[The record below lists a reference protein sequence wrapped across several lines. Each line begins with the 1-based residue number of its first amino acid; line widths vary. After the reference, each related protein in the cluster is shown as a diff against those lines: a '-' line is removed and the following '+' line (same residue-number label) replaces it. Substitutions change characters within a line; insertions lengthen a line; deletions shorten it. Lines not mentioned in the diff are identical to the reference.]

1 MLEAR
6 GKMTVVNARITMW
19 QGKIVSIHIAPI
31 GGALMESLP
40 DARAVA
46 GRGLEGDRYYKN
58 VGTYSNDPGSGRD
71 VTLIE
76 SEAIEA
82 LKREY
87 SIEIDAALARRNLVT
102 KGVALN
108 HLVEWKFSVG
118 DVILRGTRLCDPC
131 AHLEKL
137 SRPGTLRGLIDR
149 GGLRAEIVTSGM
161 IRVGDAVT
169 PVEEMRTAEQPA
181 VHPSS
186 ASRRTV
192 RKSE

>member
-1 MLEAR
+1 
-6 GKMTVVNARITMW
+6 MW

-31 GGALMESLP
+31 GGAPMAFVD

-46 GRGLEGDRYYKN
+46 GRGLEGDRYYEKL
-58 VGTYSNDPGSGRD
+58 GTYSNNPGSGRE

-87 SIEIDAALARRNLVT
+87 NVEIAAALARRNIVT
-102 KGVALN
+102 RGVALN
-108 HLVEWKFSVG
+108 HLVERQFAVG
-118 DVILRGTRLCDPC
+118 AVILRGTRLCDPC
-131 AHLEKL
+131 AHLEML
-137 SRPGTLRGLIDR
+137 SRPGTMRGLIHR

-161 IRVGDAVT
+161 IRVGDTVI
-169 PVEEMRTAEQPA
+169 PVEEMRAAEQPA

-186 ASRRTV
+186 ASERTV

>member
-1 MLEAR
+1 
-6 GKMTVVNARITMW
+6 MW
-19 QGKIVSIHIAPI
+19 QGKIVSIHVAPT
-31 GGALMESLP
+31 GGAPMESLS

-46 GRGLEGDRYYKN
+46 GRGLEGDRYYEKL
-58 VGTYSNDPGSGRD
+58 GTYSNNPGSGRD

-87 SIEIDAALARRNLVT
+87 NIAIDAALARRNLVT
-102 KGVALN
+102 NGVALN
-108 HLVEWKFSVG
+108 HLVERQFAVG
-118 DVILRGTRLCDPC
+118 AVILRGTRLCDPC

-137 SRPGTLRGLIDR
+137 SRPGTMRGLIHR
-149 GGLRAEIVTSGM
+149 GGLRAEIISGGM
-161 IRVGDAVT
+161 IRVGDAVI
-169 PVEEMRTAEQPA
+169 PVEEMRAAEQSA

-186 ASRRTV
+186 ASERTV